1 MSVSLPAITFP
12 FIASLALLEACIAA
26 YWVGAITVW
35 RFMPLVGGIGLGA
48 LLSGKT
54 ALSDR
59 MERRLK
65 GEAKSKPIEK
75 MQ

>member
-1 MSVSLPAITFP
+1 
-12 FIASLALLEACIAA
+12 
-26 YWVGAITVW
+26 
-35 RFMPLVGGIGLGA
+35 MPLVGGIGLGA